1 MVTSWRAYLDLESWI
16 RVLRIWASSKM
27 GKEPVVSITAAF
39 VFGGWG
45 GLRDE
50 ISEVGT

>member
-1 MVTSWRAYLDLESWI
+1 
-16 RVLRIWASSKM
+16 M

-50 ISEVGT
+50 ISEVGTWERRIELRRWSEIFGCC